1 MDSFVI
7 FCAVAASWASQ
18 HQQFQVKDAASQP
31 MAVFETVSYQMT
43 ASATDDWLAAQ
54 LLKPQRAFS
63 VVSLAEFKE
72 ADTNPPAKTFV
83 AGIDERGKLT
93 IGSKYNAE
101 SALAYVLR
109 LWALMTD
116 MQREQFLQYVDRD
129 VKARGG
135 ILK

>member
-7 FCAVAASWASQ
+7 FCAVAASWVSQ
-18 HQQFQVKDAASQP
+18 HQQFQVKDAI
-31 MAVFETVSYQMT
+31 T

-93 IGSKYNAE
+93 IGPKYNAE

-109 LWALMTD
+109 LWVLMTD
-116 MQREQFLQYVDRD
+116 MQQEQFLQYVDRD